1 MPPRIPKAPGLPFG
15 GGLNLVLVA
24 GAAYFVR
31 EHGQGRHG
39 RPHLLCPLC
48 WLEKIDPAPK
58 ASGEPGP
65 AEPSEQA

>member
-1 MPPRIPKAPGLPFG
+1 MPPRMPRAPGLPFG

-24 GAAYFVR
+24 GAAYFVW

-48 WLEKIDPAPK
+48 LLDKIAPDPR
-58 ASGEPGP
+58 GVRWG
-65 AEPSEQA
+65 